1 MVVARG
7 ASVGGPSPATTPSS
21 AITPFLDKRDHHE
34 GGSST
39 SPLRRNQGLGRLERW
54 DEDAMR
60 RRRETLAARVL
71 DPNVS
76 QEVLNIVPQAKR
88 LRLSLNMP
96 FAELDDPRRIA
107 KNVAG
112 IGRWNDNWRQ
122 NREVAHQP

>member
-21 AITPFLDKRDHHE
+21 AITPFLDKRDHPE

-39 SPLRRNQGLGRLERW
+39 SPLPRNQGLGRLERW

-60 RRRETLAARVL
+60 RRTETLAARVL

-76 QEVLNIVPQAKR
+76 QEVLKLTIAYKAETNVVDIVALIRQ
-88 LRLSLNMP
+88 SL
-96 FAELDDPRRIA
+96 D
-107 KNVAG
+107 
-112 IGRWNDNWRQ
+112 RQ
-122 NREVAHQP
+122 LEGES